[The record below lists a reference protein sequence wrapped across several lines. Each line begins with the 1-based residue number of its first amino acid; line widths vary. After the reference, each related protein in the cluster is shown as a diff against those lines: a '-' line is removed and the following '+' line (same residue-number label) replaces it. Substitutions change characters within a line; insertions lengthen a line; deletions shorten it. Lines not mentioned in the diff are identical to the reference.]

1 MEFIITE
8 ASTLSLYISYR
19 YDIYV
24 FGDEGDC
31 KKALSHAAYRQFT
44 IWWYQYLGAN
54 NRRVV
59 PGCYAWKILDKIPDF
74 SQLYTGFR
82 PDRLA

>member
-1 MEFIITE
+1 MEYIITE
-8 ASTLSLYISYR
+8 ASTLALYISYR

-24 FGDEGDC
+24 FGDEGDY
-31 KKALSHAAYRQFT
+31 KKALRHEAYRQFT
-44 IWWYQYLGAN
+44 LWWYQNLGAN

-59 PGCYAWKILDKIPDF
+59 RDCFAWKILDKFPNF
-74 SQLYTGFR
+74 SQVYTGFR